1 MRRRE
6 FMALVGG
13 AATAWPFA
21 AQAQQEPRR
30 VPRVGFVG
38 LASPAVDDTTIL
50 PFRQALKELG

>member
-1 MRRRE
+1 
-6 FMALVGG
+6 MALVGG

-38 LASPAVDDTTIL
+38 LASPAVDDPTIL